1 MKQPARVYEL
11 VNPMIEGT
19 FKNVYEA
26 NKPVDAAEN
35 LWKNLSEHFISHVPK
50 FIFTMRDVS
59 SGNLH
64 HFEVGE
70 NKVSSSYSIEELDLD
85 INKKKFDDFA
95 KKVDNYEKS
104 RDENNEK
111 QKGGKRKRYDRDS
124 SSSSSSSCDY
134 YPTIRTS
141 SPVAMFHYNTGFYY
155 ENNNYNSS
163 ILNPQMYQ
171 YQVTTPLFT
180 PIFRPSLGTFIGIW
194 P

>member
-1 MKQPARVYEL
+1 MKQRTYEL

-26 NKPVDAAEN
+26 NKPVKAAES
-35 LWKNLSEHFISHVPK
+35 LWKNLSENFISHVPK

-70 NKVSSSYSIEELDLD
+70 NKVESSYSIQELDLNID
-85 INKKKFDDFA
+85 KKQFDDFA
-95 KKVDNYEKS
+95 KKVDAYEKT
-104 RDENNEK
+104 RDEKNEK
-111 QKGGKRKRYDRDS
+111 QKGGKRKRYEHDS
-124 SSSSSSSCDY
+124 SSSSSSSSDCDY

-141 SPVAMFHYNTGFYY
+141 CPIAMFHYKTGFYY
-155 ENNNYNSS
+155 ENNNYNDS
-163 ILNPQMYQ
+163 ILNPQLYQ
-171 YQVTTPLFT
+171 ITTPLFT

>member
-1 MKQPARVYEL
+1 MKQSTRVYEL
-11 VNPMIEGT
+11 VNPMIEGS

-26 NKPVDAAEN
+26 NKPVKAAED

-59 SGNLH
+59 SGKLH

-70 NKVSSSYSIEELDLD
+70 DKVSSSYSIEELDLD
-85 INKKKFDDFA
+85 VEKKHFDDFA
-95 KKVDNYEKS
+95 KKVDSYEKT
-104 RDENNEK
+104 REENNEK
-111 QKGGKRKRYDRDS
+111 QKGGKRKRYERD

-134 YPTIRTS
+134 FPTISMTS
-141 SPVAMFHYNTGFYY
+141 PIAMFHYGTNFYY
-155 ENNNYNSS
+155 QNNNYNNS
-163 ILNPQMYQ
+163 ILNPQM